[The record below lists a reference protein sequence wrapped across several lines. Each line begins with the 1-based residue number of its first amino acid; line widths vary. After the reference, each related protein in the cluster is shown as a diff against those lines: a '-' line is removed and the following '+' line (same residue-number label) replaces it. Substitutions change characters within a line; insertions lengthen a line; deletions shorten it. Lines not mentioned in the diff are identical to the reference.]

1 LRPAFELKPLY
12 EEDAMPKL
20 DLTIPA
26 DALSDESQQ
35 ELARELGAALLRW
48 EGAPDTEFFRSITW
62 THVHALSAE
71 SIQTPDGVAEPHAVL
86 DITIPSGALSERRKA
101 GMVEEATKLVLD
113 ATGWGADAG
122 VRVWTL
128 IHEVPDGNWG
138 AAGHVVRFEQLRE
151 AAKAEREQ
159 EGSGKEKVPAARDEG
174 VPA

>member
-1 LRPAFELKPLY
+1 
-12 EEDAMPKL
+12 MPKL

-26 DALSDESQQ
+26 EALSDGAQQ
-35 ELARELGAALLRW
+35 ELARELGATLLHW

-62 THVHALSAE
+62 AHVHAAPRASRSRPPTASPSPTPWSRSPSRAARSA
-71 SIQTPDGVAEPHAVL
+71 SAARPGWSRTSP
-86 DITIPSGALSERRKA
+86 R
-101 GMVEEATKLVLD
+101 LVLE
-113 ATGWGADAG
+113 ATGWGDGAG

-138 AAGHVVRFEQLRE
+138 AAGQVVRFEQLRE

-159 EGSGKEKVPAARDEG
+159 EGSGKEKVPAAAEAGDE

>member
-1 LRPAFELKPLY
+1 
-12 EEDAMPKL
+12 MPKL

-26 DALSDESQQ
+26 ESLSDESQQ
-35 ELARELGAALLRW
+35 ELARELGATLLHW

-62 THVHALSAE
+62 AHVHALPAE
-71 SIQTPDGVAEPHAVL
+71 SMQTPDGVAEPHAVL
-86 DITIPSGALSERRKA
+86 EITVPSGALSDRRKA
-101 GMVEEATKLVLD
+101 GLVEDATKLILD
-113 ATGWGADAG
+113 ATEWGAGAG

-138 AAGHVVRFEQLRE
+138 AAGQVVRFEQLRE

-159 EGSGKEKVPAARDEG
+159 EGSGSEKVPATASGKEE